1 MALLKELVDLM
12 NSWDNYYQEFKSELL
27 RDRRL
32 ILSLKDNEES
42 LKLLDKLG
50 YKFDPEDDHI
60 DNCKI
65 GGFYYWKANIYL
77 NYDDEDD
84 TEIDVI
90 DIHHWI
96 TLEWVINYEENG
108 DEWLIPLVEKWFGI
122 KKEYIANTSIAD
134 GLPDLNFLS
143 SENIANRLM
152 TSLYE
157 DLMSSLYDHI
167 KVNYEYKL
175 NLSENDI
182 DEIVED
188 LKDFNI
194 DSVEKFKNRIIY
206 AGKVSD
212 DIENYASKIYAEKNK
227 LDQNKFYKLENID
240 YTDYL
245 FFFEGKLEK
254 RKPVS
259 EEAFSKILQSYHLQL
274 WQGDIRKVLYP
285 ATILTLVNIAMNTS
299 PDVLDPDDF
308 DDFIDQQVKVTY
320 KDCTSSIEGLT
331 TYIKENIL
339 EETDEDKARYWMI
352 GDTYEQ
358 NGEIGLCDYE
368 DMESFLDE
376 VNFNQVIKILHKCW
390 DRACKTEK
398 VFPEDEA
405 MNDRRNGFIAWD

>member
-1 MALLKELVDLM
+1 M
-12 NSWDNYYQEFKSELL
+12 NSWDRYYQEFKSELL

-32 ILSLKDNEES
+32 IISLKDNEES
-42 LKLLDKLG
+42 KKLLNQLG
-50 YKFDPEDDHI
+50 YKFDPEVNDI

-65 GGFYYWKANIYL
+65 GGYYYWTANIYL
-77 NYDDEDD
+77 NYDDDDD

-96 TLEWVINYEENG
+96 TLEWVINYEKNG

-122 KKEYIANTSIAD
+122 KKEYIANTSYAD
-134 GLPDLNFLS
+134 GLPDLYFLS

-194 DSVEKFKNRIIY
+194 DSVEKFETRIIY

-212 DIENYASKIYAEKNK
+212 DIKNYASKLYAEKNK

-259 EEAFSKILQSYHLQL
+259 
-274 WQGDIRKVLYP
+274 
-285 ATILTLVNIAMNTS
+285 
-299 PDVLDPDDF
+299 
-308 DDFIDQQVKVTY
+308 
-320 KDCTSSIEGLT
+320 
-331 TYIKENIL
+331 
-339 EETDEDKARYWMI
+339 
-352 GDTYEQ
+352 
-358 NGEIGLCDYE
+358 
-368 DMESFLDE
+368 
-376 VNFNQVIKILHKCW
+376 
-390 DRACKTEK
+390 
-398 VFPEDEA
+398 
-405 MNDRRNGFIAWD
+405 